1 MVPPRLR
8 GCCDSCTRSK
18 LKCSGEMPCCQR
30 CRRRGLD
37 CIYSKA
43 RRAGRP
49 CLKPKPSKASILSSV
64 DQKPQTDIA
73 SYSDQPFN
81 SLQSSNDDLV
91 LPSLP
96 DLVYYSPHCQ
106 DIALLTQDPWTSTP
120 CLSSD
125 VTQPSSACGLDDLML
140 QDVLLINADG
150 FSSTSPRSLQQEWSQ
165 ESALHSDGLGDARP
179 KHDLS
184 GEGTL
189 CHSST
194 SPLGLYTITGRD
206 TDDTSSHLTEVDMEI
221 NSIMATIADIA
232 KQPMGSHHLRDEL
245 CTTCWPQLLSKSQLL
260 MYIAGSEKSSLLRL
274 DAVLQVSWTVEQV
287 QKRISGCPTC
297 MSRSM
302 ELSSML
308 ALLYDWISSQIS
320 YALENPAVIQ
330 SCRLTIG
337 NSVLTGQNGIIGT
350 YELVRYRIMRA
361 IHVIESINNT
371 NATMGEGNSGH
382 LYQVVRLMLEV
393 AKSRLEAIS
402 GMIDLLES
410 EQFCSI

>member
-1 MVPPRLR
+1 MVPAKLR
-8 GCCDSCTRSK
+8 GCCDGCTKSK
-18 LKCSGEMPCCQR
+18 LKCSGEMPSCQR
-30 CRRRGLD
+30 CRMRGLD

-49 CLKPKPSKASILSSV
+49 RLKPKPSKASVLSSV
-64 DQKPQTDIA
+64 DQKPQTDLA
-73 SYSDQPFN
+73 SDSDQPFN
-81 SLQSSNDDLV
+81 SLQSSNGDLV

-96 DLVYYSPHCQ
+96 GLVYYSPDCK
-106 DIALLTQDPWTSTP
+106 DIAFLTQDPWTSTP
-120 CLSSD
+120 CLGSD
-125 VTQPSSACGLDDLML
+125 VTQPSSVCDLDDLMR
-140 QDVLLINADG
+140 QGVLLTNADG
-150 FSSTSPRSLQQEWSQ
+150 FSSTSPGSLQQERSQ
-165 ESALHSDGLGDARP
+165 ESALFSGGLGDTRP
-179 KHDLS
+179 KHDFS

-194 SPLGLYTITGRD
+194 SPLGLYTVTGPD

-221 NSIMATIADIA
+221 NSIMATITDIA

-287 QKRISGCPTC
+287 QKRISGCLTC

-320 YALENPAVIQ
+320 YAVENPAAIQ
-330 SCRLTIG
+330 NCCLTIG
-337 NSVLTGQNGIIGT
+337 NSTLTGQNGIIGM
-350 YELVRYRIMRA
+350 YELVKYRITRA
-361 IHVIESINNT
+361 IHVIERINNT
-371 NATMGEGNSGH
+371 NSTVGEGEPGQ
-382 LYQVVRLMLEV
+382 LYQVARLMLEV
-393 AKSRLEAIS
+393 AESRLESIS
-402 GMIDLLES
+402 GMIDLLER